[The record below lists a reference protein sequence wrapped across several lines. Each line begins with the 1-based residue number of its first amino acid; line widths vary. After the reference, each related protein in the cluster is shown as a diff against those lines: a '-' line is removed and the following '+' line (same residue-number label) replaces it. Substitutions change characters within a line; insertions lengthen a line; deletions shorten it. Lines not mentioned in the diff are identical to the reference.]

1 MIFGFAAEGGVAP
14 DAAKIV
20 GPNACAEC
28 HKQEAEAWKG
38 THHFKT
44 FREMPRNTQANEI
57 AEKMGV
63 RRIKSESLCLNCHFT
78 VQEKDDKEEPVAG
91 ISCESCH
98 GAGRGV
104 DQGP

>member
-1 MIFGFAAEGGVAP
+1 MIFGFAAEGGVTP

-44 FREMPRNTQANEI
+44 FREMPRNAEANAI
-57 AEKMGV
+57 AE
-63 RRIKSESLCLNCHFT
+63 
-78 VQEKDDKEEPVAG
+78 
-91 ISCESCH
+91 
-98 GAGRGV
+98 
-104 DQGP
+104 